1 MAISGM
7 VSAWDVHDPR
17 VLVKRTK
24 ASDQRAERPL
34 PDVGQR
40 LRTFREAAGLTQEV
54 LARRAHLTGKFV
66 SQIENG
72 HVNPSVDALMRLI
85 EHGLGIPTSA
95 FFASVDEDVRDD
107 LVKLEALV
115 AGQSAIV
122 RRRVLRTIRAL
133 CDE

>member
-1 MAISGM
+1 
-7 VSAWDVHDPR
+7 
-17 VLVKRTK
+17 LVKRAK
-24 ASDQRAERPL
+24 ASDQRTARPL

-40 LRTFREAAGLTQEV
+40 LRAHRAAAGLTQEV

-72 HVNPSVDALMRLI
+72 HVNPSVDALMRLV
-85 EHGLGIPTSA
+85 EHGLGIPTAA
-95 FFASVDEDVRDD
+95 FFAGVDGDDVRDD
-107 LVKLEALV
+107 LIKLEALV
-115 AGQSAIV
+115 AV

>member
-1 MAISGM
+1 MVNAAI
-7 VSAWDVHDPR
+7 VLDPR
-17 VLVKRTK
+17 ALVKRTK
-24 ASDQRAERPL
+24 ASDQRAL

-40 LRTFREAAGLTQEV
+40 LRAFREAAGLTQET
-54 LARRAHLTGKFV
+54 LARPAQLTGKFV

-95 FFASVDEDVRDD
+95 FFAGVVDADVRDD
-107 LVKLEALV
+107 LLKLEALL
-115 AGQSAIV
+115 AGQPAII
-122 RRRVLRTIRAL
+122 RRRVLRTIKAL